1 MQSIKLFTHLW
12 SSEDV
17 EDKHII
23 NIYGLNPENEDIYL
37 RVRGFRPWVYIE
49 LPTNIK
55 WDMGKFLM
63 AKNSI
68 ISYAKEKGAP
78 APSKMELVFKEK
90 LYYANIESSDDV
102 KHKKFPYIQAWF
114 DRNDSRNKFSY
125 LLKNPIYI
133 SSVGKVNMKCHEQ
146 NASPVLQFTSSRKLP
161 TAGWISS
168 SAIPIENDDDRQS
181 LCVHEYF
188 GDYKFVHPIDGC
200 TDMVSPLVLSM
211 DIEVNSSNPSRMP
224 NARMPKD
231 DVRMIS
237 CIFFRQGT
245 KETDW
250 EKVLLTLGEP
260 DPEKVGDDVEIRM
273 YDTEADL
280 LVGYAEII
288 REKNPQIVIGYNILA
303 FDYPYMIDRA
313 RESYNGCIYE
323 FDQQGVIIGKHGTE
337 RTIKWSSGAFSTQE
351 FRFLDCDGRL
361 LVDLLPMVKREFKF
375 DSYNLKTVS
384 DFFLGETKDPLTPK
398 GIFKCFRINSP
409 NALGIVGK
417 YCIQDAV
424 LVAKMFEHLS
434 AWQWLTEKAKVCNVP
449 IFTLYSQGQQITT
462 YSQIYKECL
471 HTNIVVETNV
481 YQTRDD
487 EHYSG
492 AYVFP
497 PVPGLYNNVVP
508 FDFSSLYPTII
519 IAYNIDYHTLVQQ
532 IPDPATGRMIDNPD
546 IPDSMCN
553 VFEWEDHIGCIHDT
567 TVRKTKVKNV
577 MCAKHRFRFL
587 KEPKGVLP
595 TILTNL
601 LDARKKVNKMIEEN
615 KARAKTTDDPKER
628 DHLLQQNV
636 VLDKRQLSLKVS
648 ANSMYGAMGVSKG
661 YLPFMPGAM
670 CTTARGRQSI
680 EKASGYLKNH
690 YKAELIYGDTD
701 SCYVHFPGIEEPGA
715 LYDHCER
722 IENEMMELFP
732 RPMKLAFEGKVYWRF
747 FILTKKRY
755 MALTCDRKG
764 KVSDKMFKRG
774 VVLSRRDNSGFIRSL
789 YSDTIMKIFYKEPK
803 EEVMYMIYERL
814 KDLFRGGYTFKDFV
828 ITKSVGEIDEYKTR
842 DLPEDPVKR
851 QKKLDELG
859 VETEEEYKLKMLPS
873 QAQLAERM
881 RRRGKPVQA
890 GSRIEH
896 VVCMGPDGIDGRM
909 GDKVEDIEY
918 FKEHAGTVQLDY
930 YYYLR
935 FAANPLDQ
943 LLEVAYGE
951 KPVQAFYKY
960 ILKRK
965 KLLDSI
971 NLVTNIE
978 FN

>member
-1 MQSIKLFTHLW
+1 MQSIKLFTYLW

-17 EDKHII
+17 DSKHII
-23 NIYGLNPENEDIYL
+23 NIYGMTPDNKDAYL
-37 RVRGFRPWVYIE
+37 RVQGFKPWLYIE

-55 WDMGKFLM
+55 WDMSKSII

-68 ISYAKEKGAP
+68 SSLCKEKGVP
-78 APSKMELVFKEK
+78 VPSMEFVMKEK
-90 LYYANIESSDDV
+90 LYYANIDSNKEDIA
-102 KHKKFPYIQAWF
+102 HEKFPYLQAWF
-114 DRNDSRNKFSY
+114 DRNDSRNKFQY
-125 LLKNPIYI
+125 LLKNHIYI
-133 SSVGKVNMKCHEQ
+133 PSIGKIFMKCHEQ

-161 TAGWISS
+161 TAGWISC
-168 SAIPIENDDDRQS
+168 SAKEVPDGDDRLS
-181 LCVHEYF
+181 LCPLEYTANH
-188 GDYKFVHPIDGC
+188 KFVNPVDC
-200 TDMVSPLVLSM
+200 ADMVSPLVLSM

-224 NARMPKD
+224 KASVPKD

-237 CIFFRQGT
+237 CVFFKQGT
-245 KETDW
+245 KEKDW
-250 EKVLLTLGEP
+250 DKVLLTLGEP
-260 DPEKVGDDVEIRM
+260 DPDKVGEDVEIRM
-273 YDTEADL
+273 FDTEGEL

-288 REKNPQIVIGYNILA
+288 REKNPQIIIGYNILS
-303 FDYPYMIDRA
+303 FDYPYMTDRA
-313 RESYNGCIYE
+313 RFSTNGCISE
-323 FDQQGVIIGKHGTE
+323 FDQQGVIIGKHGVE

-351 FRFLDCDGRL
+351 FRFLECDGRL

-398 GIFKCFRINSP
+398 GIFKCFRINTPS
-409 NALGIVGK
+409 ALGIVGK
-417 YCIQDAV
+417 YCIQDSV

-434 AWQWLTEKAKVCNVP
+434 AWQWLSEKAKVCNVP

-471 HTNIVVETNV
+471 FSNIVVETNV

-492 AYVFP
+492 AFVFP

-519 IAYNIDYHTLVQQ
+519 IAYNIDYHTLVRQ
-532 IPDPATGRMIDNPD
+532 IPDPITGRMIDNPE
-546 IPDSMCN
+546 IPDSICN
-553 VFEWEDHIGCIHDT
+553 VFEWEDHIGCEHDT

-577 MCAKHRFRFL
+577 MCSKNRFRFL

-601 LDARKKVNKMIEEN
+601 LDARKKVNKTIEEN
-615 KARAKTTDDPKER
+615 KARAKATSDPEEKEF
-628 DHLLQQNV
+628 LIKQNV

-648 ANSMYGAMGVSKG
+648 ANSMYGAMGVTKG

-755 MALTCDRKG
+755 MALTCDRNG

-774 VVLSRRDNSGFIRSL
+774 VVLSRRDNSAFIRNL

-803 EEVMYMIYERL
+803 QDVMYMIYERL
-814 KDLFRGGYTFKDFV
+814 KDLFRGGYTVKDFV
-828 ITKSVGEIDEYKTR
+828 ITKSIGELEDYKTR
-842 DLPEDPVKR
+842 DLPTDPVKR
-851 QKKLDELG
+851 QKKLDDLG
-859 VETEEEYKLKMLPS
+859 IETEEEYKLKTLPA
-873 QAQLAERM
+873 QVQLAERM

-909 GDKVEDIEY
+909 GDKVEDLEY
-918 FKEHAGTVQLDY
+918 FKEHSGTIQLDY

-960 ILKRK
+960 ALKRK

-971 NLVTNIE
+971 NMSSNLE
-978 FN
+978 FE